1 MISDAYVNEFKST
14 MEIHLGGCG
23 IIELSTDWA
32 EKTKQPL
39 DAGAA
44 ALAFPF
50 GMCYRQHYNPCM
62 PMNVLIFSN
71 LE

>member
-23 IIELSTDWA
+23 IIELSSDWA
-32 EKTKQPL
+32 ERTTQRL

-44 ALAFPF
+44 ALGFPF
-50 GMCYRQHYNPCM
+50 RMCSGLKLNPQRHIKIELF
-62 PMNVLIFSN
+62 VH
-71 LE
+71 